1 METKTPKRD
10 KRTYRRG
17 RGRPPKPVAEKL
29 DVVVAVRLNAEQ
41 ISLLDIFCE
50 RHSLPRASATRMLL
64 MRALD
69 RYIDAEL

>member
-1 METKTPKRD
+1 
-10 KRTYRRG
+10 
-17 RGRPPKPVAEKL
+17 VAEKL

-41 ISLLDIFCE
+41 IGLLDIFCE
-50 RHSLPRASATRMLL
+50 QHSLPRASATRMLL